1 MKTGERVFVGAFGI
15 LLLSV
20 GIYAVLFA
28 ETSAVWR
35 YLGGGALC
43 LLGVNAV
50 YGAVTARRPW
60 ISRIGPLP

>member
-20 GIYAVLFA
+20 GIYAVLLA
-28 ETSAVWR
+28 ETSPVWR
-35 YLGGGALC
+35 YLGGGVLC
-43 LLGVNAV
+43 VLGVNAV
-50 YGAVTARRPW
+50 YGAVTARLPW

>member
-20 GIYAVLFA
+20 GIYAVLLA
-28 ETSAVWR
+28 ETSPVWR

-43 LLGVNAV
+43 VLGVNPD
-50 YGAVTARRPW
+50 YGAITAKRPW

>member
-20 GIYAVLFA
+20 GIYAVLLA
-28 ETSAVWR
+28 ETSPVWR

-43 LLGVNAV
+43 VLGVNAA
-50 YGAVTARRPW
+50 YGAITAKRPW